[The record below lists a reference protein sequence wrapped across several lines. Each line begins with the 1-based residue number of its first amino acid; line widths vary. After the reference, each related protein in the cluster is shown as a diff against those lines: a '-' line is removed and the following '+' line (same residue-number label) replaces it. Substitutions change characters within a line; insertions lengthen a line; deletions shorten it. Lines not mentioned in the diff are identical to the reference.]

1 MAGRVLI
8 HRYFAVFKS
17 GVLLDG
23 LQNSNID
30 TVKEFIST
38 TVAENTMTDDMM
50 FGDDF

>member
-1 MAGRVLI
+1 MVRVCI
-8 HRYFAVFKS
+8 NRYFAVFKA